1 MYQIFIAMQRQ
12 NRLKNSGSE
21 MRVSYGLERKNEM
34 SIIEEK
40 GWTVTYIPWED
51 MEGKPRVAGRFKTT
65 REKDEFLEKI
75 HKPDSGWMDE
85 ELTMIG
91 VINDYNYMLPG

>member
-1 MYQIFIAMQRQ
+1 
-12 NRLKNSGSE
+12 
-21 MRVSYGLERKNEM
+21 M

-51 MEGKPRVAGRFKTT
+51 MEGKPRVVGRFKTT
-65 REKDEFLEKI
+65 KEKDEFLEKI

-85 ELTMIG
+85 ELAMIG
-91 VINDYNYMLPG
+91 VINDYNYMLPRQEIRIYLENGGIKKWQTLESQRDAE